1 MSRVLQLN
9 QLTIKMYFTIAVTNF
24 ICQKEV
30 VLILD
35 IEIIDFLIGPMMVR
49 NLVRIQTDQLTDK
62 DLQEK
67 LIL

>member
-24 ICQKEV
+24 ICRKEV